1 MLCELYRVV
10 LRLSCHRTKHLTEQ
24 PKGGRR
30 VLTLFQ
36 GFRGSVQGC
45 LASCTQQRVMAE
57 EARGYFASWE
67 MGIEGGGLDEVGMWQ
82 VLDLPVIYLGLS
94 LAPS

>member
-30 VLTLFQ
+30 VLTPFQ

-57 EARGYFASWE
+57 EAHGYFASWE
-67 MGIEGGGLDEVGMWQ
+67 MGIEGGGQ
-82 VLDLPVIYLGLS
+82 ASRAS
-94 LAPS
+94 LNAEMQGWSAYGN